1 MTDKRVRGRLLGVVA
16 TVFATVLVL
25 PVASEG
31 QNAPPARPAEALA
44 GPIVTLLT
52 GDQVQLGGPRGAQAR
67 PARGREDISFTTW
80 TDERGHVHV
89 LPSDASAKVAR
100 GQFDPLLFDV
110 TALVEAGYDDA
121 SRPDLPLIVDY
132 PGATPRMA
140 GAKVGHELPSL
151 SAVAV
156 HAERGSGFWA
166 TGRLADR
173 IWLDAPVHATLDRS
187 VPQIGAPEAWAA
199 GYTGAG
205 TTVAVLDSGI
215 DASHPDLAGAVV
227 GERDFTGGTSGTDD
241 FAGHGTHVA
250 STITGAGK
258 YRGVAPDAVLLNGKV
273 LDDFGFGQMSWVI
286 SGMEWAA
293 ASGADVVNMS
303 LGSDS
308 PSDGQDPV
316 SQAVNELTEQTG
328 TLFVVAAGNQ
338 GRRGW
343 TVGSPAAAERALT
356 VGAVDRDD
364 TLADFSTTGPR
375 EGDSGIKPDVTAP
388 GVGIVAAKA
397 KNGVLGDP
405 VEGDDSH
412 VAMSGTSMASP
423 HVAGA
428 AAILAGEHPDWT
440 PEQIKVALMNTAVP
454 SDGATV
460 FQQGAGRIDVGSAVS
475 AKVTA
480 GPGSLSFG
488 LAQWPHDDDQA
499 VTKTVAYT
507 NAGTTPITLD
517 LAVEVPNAPAGMF
530 VVTPNQVTVPAGGQA
545 TATVTADPKA
555 GSTDGRYAGTLTA
568 TGAGLTLRTL
578 MAVEREV
585 ESYDVS
591 MTFLDEQGQPTND
604 FFALLLA
611 TERDW
616 GSNPW
621 DPSGTVHLRLPRG
634 EYFLTGDIGGD
645 HATFLSEPGI
655 TVDRNL
661 DLTLDARQGKPLE
674 FTLDQPNATV
684 GVAMFGGT
692 MALSAGRTGGGHQQ
706 TPDASQWRML
716 PSTTSSDKYRF
727 DVEAEL
733 AEPDGDGQ
741 SPDFEGSPYLYDLAW
756 SAQGGIPANLHR
768 TYTDRQLAEVHGTY
782 AQSTPGTTGVRDD
795 MVANQLPFTLKE
807 FYTPNT
813 PVYPRFYELTDPT
826 RYDYINFADT
836 VRPRVYPRGRITQER
851 YNTGVFSPAFPFH
864 EDFPNYLMSGRSENQ
879 LGFNLGVADQDPG
892 RMGVFSYLGEGHM
905 ELLHDGT
912 VIGESPYPSG
922 NGFFEVGP
930 EDATYT
936 VRSFADRSA
945 RSRLSTQVSSEWTFR
960 SKNVPGF
967 VPEPLPMLAVRFAP
981 KLDVHNAAP
990 AGRKF
995 HFPVYVQRGGS
1006 NTPIALSGAPKV
1018 EVSYDD
1024 GVTWQKVRLT
1034 RDHDQWQAEVNHP
1047 KGAKFV
1053 SLRAGVADKQGGS
1066 VKHTI
1071 IRAYALT

>member
-1 MTDKRVRGRLLGVVA
+1 MTNKRVRGRLLV
-16 TVFATVLVL
+16 VLVTVGVL
-25 PVASEG
+25 SSPAVSEG
-31 QNAPPARPAEALA
+31 QSAPQAQPAGAPA

-52 GDQVQLGGPRGAQAR
+52 GDRVQLGGPHGAQAR
-67 PARGREDISFTTW
+67 PAPGREDISFTTW

-89 LPSDASAKVAR
+89 LPSDATKKVAS

-140 GAKVGHELPSL
+140 GAKVGHELASL

-156 HAERGSGFWA
+156 DAERGSGFWA
-166 TGRLADR
+166 TGQHAQR

-187 VPQIGAPEAWAA
+187 VPQVDAPAAWAA

-227 GERDFTGGTSGTDD
+227 GAQDFTGGTNGTDD

-258 YRGVAPDAVLLNGKV
+258 YKGVAPDAVLLNGKV
-273 LDDFGFGQMSWVI
+273 LDENGSGEMSWVI

-293 ASGADVVNMS
+293 ASGADVINMS
-303 LGSDS
+303 LGSDA
-308 PSDGQDPV
+308 PSDGQDPM
-316 SQAVNELTEQTG
+316 SLAVNELSEQTG
-328 TLFVVAAGNQ
+328 TLFVVAAGNE
-338 GRRGW
+338 GRRKL
-343 TVGSPAAAERALT
+343 TVGSPAAAESALT

-375 EGDSGIKPDVTAP
+375 SGDSGIKPDVTAP

-397 KNGVLGDP
+397 KNGWIGDP

-412 VAMSGTSMASP
+412 VAMSGTSMATP

-440 PEQIKVALMNTAVP
+440 GTQIKETLMNTAVP
-454 SDGATV
+454 SDGPTV
-460 FQQGAGRIDVGSAVS
+460 YQQGAGRIDVA
-475 AKVTA
+475 AATRARVTA

-499 VTKTVAYT
+499 VTKTVTYS
-507 NAGTTPITLD
+507 NAGTTPVTLD
-517 LAVEVPNAPAGMF
+517 LAVDVPNAPAGMF
-530 VVTPNQVTVPAGGQA
+530 AVTPKQVTVPAGGQA
-545 TATVTADPKA
+545 TATVTADPKV
-555 GSTDGRYAGTLTA
+555 GSKDGRYAGALTA

-591 MTFLDEQGQPTND
+591 LTFRDEQGLPTAD
-604 FFALLLA
+604 FFVQLVA
-611 TERDW
+611 TDGTW
-616 GSNPW
+616 GGFPW
-621 DPSGTVHLRLPRG
+621 DPSGTVHLRLPKG
-634 EYFLTGDIGGD
+634 EYFLTGDMGSA
-645 HATFLSEPGI
+645 HLTFLAEPGI

-661 DLTLDARQGKPLE
+661 DLTFDARQGKPLD
-674 FTLDQPNATV
+674 FTLDRPNATV
-684 GVAMFGGT
+684 GVATFGGT
-692 MALSAGRTGGGHQQ
+692 ITLPSGQRVGETVAAW
-706 TPDASQWRML
+706 DASRWGIL

-727 DVEAEL
+727 DVEARL

-741 SPDFEGSPYLYDLAW
+741 SPKFEGSPYLYDLSW
-756 SAQGGIPANLHR
+756 SEQGRIPASLHR

-782 AQSTPGTTGVRDD
+782 AASAPGTTGVRDE
-795 MVANQLPFTLKE
+795 MVVNQLPFTLKE
-807 FYTPNT
+807 FYTPDT
-813 PVYPRFYELTDPT
+813 PVYPTFYELTDPAM
-826 RYDYINFADT
+826 YDYINFADT
-836 VRPRVYPRGRITQER
+836 VRPEVYHRGRPVEER
-851 YNTGVFSPAFPFH
+851 YNTGVFSPAFPFD
-864 EDFPNYLMSGRSENQ
+864 EDYPNFYMSGRDENH
-879 LGFNLGVADQDPG
+879 LGFNLYVADQDPG
-892 RMGVFSYLGEGHM
+892 RMGLGSYAGEGHM
-905 ELLHDGT
+905 ELLHDGE
-912 VIGESPYPSG
+912 VIGEYPYPTG
-922 NGFFEVGP
+922 GDFEVAP
-930 EDATYT
+930 EETTYT

-945 RSRLSTQVSSEWTFR
+945 RSRLSTQVNSEWTFR

-967 VPEPLPMLAVRFAP
+967 VPEPLPLLAVRFAP

-995 HFPVYVQRGGS
+995 RFPVYVQRGGS
-1006 NTPIALSGAPKV
+1006 ATPIALSGAPKV

-1024 GVTWQKVRLT
+1024 GTTWQRVTLT

-1053 SLRAGVADKQGGS
+1053 SLRASVADQQGGS
-1066 VKHTI
+1066 AKHTI